1 MRGGDGM
8 SGRRVECGSDSRD
21 VGVLCEGLAVAAVPG
36 LGRRGRGAD
45 RRVPTPIRPCMR
57 ICRGSVGVVSGC
69 RFIEPCRCTRVG
81 MGGRRWGF
89 AALRVTVQAIGVL
102 KFVCAAAWCVA
113 RRLVNC
119 RLCRMENERR
129 QPRRLDWVVRRDGR
143 VCVAQVPKGARSA
156 PTESI
161 GRSCGGSRGEHLPLD
176 SAANPTG
183 DDCNPTGGP
192 SGRISARWARV
203 CAAVAHRRPGRSI
216 R

>member
-1 MRGGDGM
+1 M
-8 SGRRVECGSDSRD
+8 
-21 VGVLCEGLAVAAVPG
+21 LCEGLAVAAVPG

-45 RRVPTPIRPCMR
+45 RRVPKPIRPCMR
-57 ICRGSVGVVSGC
+57 RCRCGVGVVSGC
-69 RFIEPCRCTRVG
+69 RFVEPCRCTRVA
-81 MGGRRWGF
+81 MGGGRLCF
-89 AALRVTVQAIGVL
+89 AALRVAAQAIGVL
-102 KFVCAAAWCVA
+102 KFVCAAGWCAA

-129 QPRRLDWVVRRDGR
+129 QLRRLDWVVRRDGR

-156 PTESI
+156 PAESI
-161 GRSCGGSRGEHLPLD
+161 GRSGWEFRGGHLPPD

-203 CAAVAHRRPGRSI
+203 CAAVAHWRPGRSI